1 MIVAKPVVSNK
12 FWILKQDD
20 IKIGEVEANSH
31 GYTVT
36 INNTTV
42 DFKTIKTL
50 KNQTRIEFEEP
61 VKKKKVAPENSVNG
75 FSTNATP
82 HNAVYDVQKRLPL
95 FTKKK
100 DSKSWYAAGYYRL
113 NLDGAWVTMHCP
125 KLILL
130 QRYEYLGPVYTP
142 SEFTFA

>member
-20 IKIGEVEANSH
+20 VKIGEVEANSR
-31 GYTVT
+31 GYTLK
-36 INNTTV
+36 INNNTV

-50 KNQTRIEFEEP
+50 KNETRIVFEEP
-61 VKKKKVAPENSVNG
+61 VAKVKIKPENNVNG

-100 DSKSWYAAGYYRL
+100 DSKSWYAAGYYQL

-130 QRYEYLGPVYTP
+130 QRYEYRGPVYAP
-142 SEFTFA
+142 NEFTFA